1 MDKAEQIQRQKLG
14 NAKRLVIKLGTRV
27 ISDDSGRPDQSR
39 LKSIAGEI
47 ARLVAEDR
55 EIVLVSS
62 GAIGAGIEALG
73 LAERPKTLSSLQM
86 CAAVGQSQL
95 MAIYEELFSTFGLK
109 VGQVLLT
116 RDGLADRK
124 RYLNIKNTLR
134 ELFEHKIVPVVNEN
148 DVVSVEEL
156 CFGDN
161 DMLAAMVSVLTDS
174 DGLLLLSTADGLRKD
189 LNDPDSRISFISD
202 LGDSEY
208 QFVSDQSD
216 KLSTGGMKSK
226 LEAAALATGSGVP
239 TIIASGAEPSV
250 IESCLLKKDIGSLFG
265 AKETESSSSRKKWL
279 AIFPQVSG
287 ALVVDSGAEKALK
300 KQGVSLLPVGIKA
313 IEDEFESGD
322 LVAIKNESGEIIARG
337 LTAYSHKE
345 LEEIKGLSSSECRE
359 KLGNTLSDEVVHRDN
374 MVIV

>member
-1 MDKAEQIQRQKLG
+1 MEKADEIQRQKLG
-14 NAKRLVIKLGTRV
+14 SAKRLVIKLGTRV
-27 ISDDSGRPDQSR
+27 VSDDSGRPDKLR
-39 LKSIAGEI
+39 LKSIASEI
-47 ARLVAEDR
+47 ASLLSQGKEV
-55 EIVLVSS
+55 VLVSS

-73 LAERPKTLSSLQM
+73 LAERPKSLSSLQM
-86 CAAVGQSQL
+86 CAAVGQSRL
-95 MAIYEELFSTFGLK
+95 MSIYEELFSAFGLK

-189 LNDPDSRISFISD
+189 LNDPESRISFVSD
-202 LGDSEY
+202 LSDDQH

-226 LEAAALATGSGVP
+226 LEAAALATSSGVS
-239 TIIASGAEPSV
+239 TIIASGAEQGV
-250 IESCLLKKDIGSLFG
+250 IESCLSRTDTGTLFA
-265 AKETESSSSRKKWL
+265 AKETTSNGSRKKWL

-287 ALVVDSGAEKALK
+287 SILIDAGAEKALRE
-300 KQGVSLLPVGIKA
+300 QGVSLLPVGIKA

-322 LVAIKNESGEIIARG
+322 LVAIKNESGEIVARG
-337 LTAYSHKE
+337 LTSYSHRE
-345 LEEIKGLSSSECRE
+345 LKEIKGLSSSECR
-359 KLGNTLSDEVVHRDN
+359 KILGNTLSDEVVHRDN